1 MYIVYMVTPHSTSFT
16 YVFVI
21 SNTKVLLKRA
31 AHRIPGLRDR
41 IRALPRQINM
51 ADLFTGTG
59 CFNKV
64 FATLFDAIQNT
75 YPEECEDLEVIWF
88 DLSITFSLGHIYS
101 TSDQLDINRYSWET

>member
-1 MYIVYMVTPHSTSFT
+1 
-16 YVFVI
+16 VI

-31 AHRIPGLRDR
+31 AHRIPGLRDRILRDR

-59 CFNKV
+59 CFNKM

-88 DLSITFSLGHIYS
+88 DLSITFSLEHIYS